1 MEISIIL
8 GVIVAGAL
16 IYRAYKFLTIQPYK
30 AEYEKICGELIP
42 FAKKFGFEENDVIA
56 KEDVDFRYKH
66 LKALMELKHN
76 SGFRD
81 IQQLNTFHDTIS
93 RMSKRY
99 EDARKA
105 FKAVREQ
112 FS

>member
-1 MEISIIL
+1 MDL
-8 GVIVAGAL
+8 LATLAVIVAGVL
-16 IYRAYKFLTIQPYK
+16 IYRAYKFLTIHPYK

-66 LKALMELKHN
+66 LKALIELEHT

-81 IQQLNTFHDTIS
+81 MKQLNTFYDTIS
-93 RMSKRY
+93 RMSKEY

-105 FKAVREQ
+105 FKTVREKY
-112 FS
+112 